1 MKKLTF
7 YFDFISPY
15 AYLAWTQIHALAA
28 RHGCEVVPR
37 PILFAVLLDANGTK
51 GPAEIPRKRV
61 YTFKDVMRSA
71 HRLGV
76 PIAAPASHP
85 FNPLLALR
93 VASADMEAEQRR
105 ALIDALFTATWGRSV
120 DVTVPANVA
129 EIARSVG
136 LDGTDLVEWAASPL
150 AKERVKQ
157 ATAEALEAGA
167 FGVPAMVALG
177 ELFWGLDSLPN
188 LERFL
193 EGTDPMKGLPNA
205 PWASVAAS
213 ASRPGSTRTDGPFRS
228 TRDVIVRTVD
238 FEAAVA
244 FYEKTL
250 GFRHTLRK
258 DHLVGFETGAFQLFV
273 EKGSPHGPVFEVRT
287 KDAKGAKERLLAAGC
302 KVVEEDA
309 SVPRCYLMDP
319 YGVVFNLEAT

>member
-1 MKKLTF
+1 MRKLTF

-51 GPAEIPRKRV
+51 GPAEIPMKRV

-76 PIAAPASHP
+76 PIGAPASHP

-93 VASADMEAEQRR
+93 VASADLTTEQQR
-105 ALIDALFTATWGRSV
+105 ALIGALFTATWARTV
-120 DVTVPANVA
+120 DVTDPKSVS
-129 EIARSVG
+129 EIAQGVG
-136 LDGTDLVEWAASPL
+136 LDGQGLVEWAASAP
-150 AKERVKQ
+150 AKDRVKQ

-167 FGVPAMVALG
+167 FGVPTIVALG

-193 EGTDPMKGLPNA
+193 EGSDPVKGLPNA
-205 PWASVAAS
+205 PWTSVTAS

-228 TRDVIVRTVD
+228 TRDVIVRTKD
-238 FEAAVA
+238 FEAAVG

-273 EKGSPHGPVFEVRT
+273 EKGAPHGPVFEVRT
-287 KDAKGAKERLLAAGC
+287 KETKGAKERLCAAGC
-302 KVVEEDA
+302 KVVEEDP
-309 SVPRCYLMDP
+309 SVPRCYLVDP